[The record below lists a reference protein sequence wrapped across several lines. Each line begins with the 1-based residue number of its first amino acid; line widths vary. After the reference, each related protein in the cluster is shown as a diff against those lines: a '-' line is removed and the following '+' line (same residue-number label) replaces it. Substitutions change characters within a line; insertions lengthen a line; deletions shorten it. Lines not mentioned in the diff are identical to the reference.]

1 MCTIILTRRSDGT
14 PLIGANRNE
23 FYARPASP
31 PSLRQANGRRILA
44 PRDNRAGGTWLGV
57 NEAGLFVGLTNRFGP
72 PSDPQR
78 RSRGEVVDAAL
89 GAQDVDDA
97 LGRIDDLPADAF
109 NGFHLLVV
117 SRDATGLAI
126 HDGALLTTHPIDPRW
141 AIVTELGLGAADD
154 PRRQRLLPRL
164 RDAGA
169 PEALDVENLQGILS
183 DCQPEGSIEAACV
196 ELEGADYGTRSST
209 IVRLDTRADEA
220 VFLHT
225 DDAPCRSDYTDY
237 NDALRSL
244 LFEGDGGG
252 QA

>member
-1 MCTIILTRRSDGT
+1 MCTIILTRQPDGT

-31 PSLRQANGRRILA
+31 PSLREANGRQILA
-44 PRDNRAGGTWLGV
+44 PRDDKAGGTWLGV

-78 RSRGEVVDAAL
+78 RSRGEVVDRAL
-89 GAQDVDDA
+89 GAEDVDDA
-97 LGRIDDLPADAF
+97 LAWLDDLPADAF
-109 NGFHLLVV
+109 NPFHLLVV

-126 HDGALLTTHPIDPRW
+126 HDGTVLTAHRIDPRW
-141 AIVTELGLGAADD
+141 AIVTELGLGATDD

-169 PEALDVENLQGILS
+169 SEGLDVDTLQAILS
-183 DCQPEGSIEAACV
+183 DCEPDGSMAAACV
-196 ELEGADYGTRSST
+196 ELEGAEYGTRSST
-209 IVRLDTRADEA
+209 IVRLDTDPEEA

-225 DDAPCRSDYTDY
+225 DDAPCRSDYDDY
-237 NDALRSL
+237 GDALRSL
-244 LFEGDGGG
+244 LFEGDGRG
-252 QA
+252 QT